1 MEQDHGENNAAEYD
15 SKKALILEFMKEQY
29 EVVEE
34 YANAQTLL
42 FNAITSTTANTTHS
56 SSSTPAGT
64 DEEDAGVAVSSVDYF
79 STVSASSFAATPFPT
94 IPPYFAQA
102 ATVITATE
110 HLEQARERVRTNLQ
124 QLQAAIRASQT
135 KNTVTGTST
144 TTTNPNKDNY
154 TTNHRAARILDF
166 DDTETNNNN
175 NNNTNANTNT
185 NKEDDDNDGDTN
197 DAAKNTTR
205 KNSNTTSTTIPCS
218 KDEVRR
224 HHTRR
229 RRRTQ
234 MTDRAYQ
241 DHVDLSKRVIRTVA
255 SNPAWYPNGCP
266 APHPVLGIR
275 ERSPAYV
282 HNTDLNG
289 PLPQNTMA
297 LAALRASITKLRQNC
312 FY

>member
-1 MEQDHGENNAAEYD
+1 MKQDHGENNTAEYD

-34 YANAQTLL
+34 YVNAQTLL
-42 FNAITSTTANTTHS
+42 FNAITSTTAN
-56 SSSTPAGT
+56 SSTPAGT

-79 STVSASSFAATPFPT
+79 STVSASSAAATPFST

-124 QLQAAIRASQT
+124 QLQAAIRVSQT

-144 TTTNPNKDNY
+144 TTINPNKDNY

-175 NNNTNANTNT
+175 TNNT
-185 NKEDDDNDGDTN
+185 NKEDDDNDNDNDKN

-218 KDEVRR
+218 KDEARR
-224 HHTRR
+224 QHTRR

-241 DHVDLSKRVIRTVA
+241 DHVNLSKRVIRTVA

-297 LAALRASITKLRQNC
+297 LAALRASITKLRHDR
-312 FY
+312 FR